1 MQQYPE
7 LPTGCES
14 VALTNVLKY
23 YGYNIGKSTIA
34 DSYLPRSS
42 WNFVTCFWGNPHS
55 SNGNCTS
62 APDLTNAANGSSKR
76 AYDVSGSSWQKLYD
90 YLDEGNPVIIWTT
103 IYQQFLGA
111 CYASQWYNGKE
122 YRTYTNSHTV
132 VLKGYDRNKNVV
144 YLSDSISGYL
154 TEDANWISMLYTARG
169 MQAVVIR

>member
-1 MQQYPE
+1 MPD
-7 LPTGCES
+7 G
-14 VALTNVLKY
+14 
-23 YGYNIGKSTIA
+23 TI
-34 DSYLPRSS
+34 R
-42 WNFVTCFWGNPHS
+42 
-55 SNGNCTS
+55 
-62 APDLTNAANGSSKR
+62 
-76 AYDVSGSSWQKLYD
+76 LYD

-122 YRTYTNSHTV
+122 YKTYTNSHTV